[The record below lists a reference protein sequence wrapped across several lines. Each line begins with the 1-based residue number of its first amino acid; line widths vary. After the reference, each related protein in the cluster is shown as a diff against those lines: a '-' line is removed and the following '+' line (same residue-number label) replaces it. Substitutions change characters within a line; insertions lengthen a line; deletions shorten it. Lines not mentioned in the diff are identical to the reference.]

1 MIKIDYS
8 VNLFSE
14 NSEKLKQFLKSFYG
28 SEINLDND
36 FSFEKSF
43 ENPIDMVELISTL
56 IDNNE
61 KFDAGIWIS
70 LDKNIYINI
79 TDFNLDKIIR
89 YLFERYPY

>member
-1 MIKIDYS
+1 M
-8 VNLFSE
+8 
-14 NSEKLKQFLKSFYG
+14 
-28 SEINLDND
+28 DND

>member
-1 MIKIDYS
+1 MIKINYT

-14 NSEKLKQFLKSFYG
+14 NSNNLRKFLTLFYQNEIKLEDDYF
-28 SEINLDND
+28 
-36 FSFEKSF
+36 FEKKF
-43 ENPIDMVELISTL
+43 ENPIDMIELISTL

-61 KFDAGIWIS
+61 KFNTGIWIS

-79 TDFNLDKIIR
+79 TDYNLDKIIR